1 MDLGAEVLA
10 PPYCVILVGV
20 LTPFG
25 LTSSPVESP
34 GLDMLQ
40 DPLQLHLCEDLR
52 VGSGF
57 KSWVQMSAM
66 G

>member
-52 VGSGF
+52 VGSG
-57 KSWVQMSAM
+57 V
-66 G
+66 